1 MLHWSIGWA
10 PVPKTELKRVRF
22 LHGAQIYNSK
32 SPDNTTKWSMLK
44 SQLTPGAQQTIIL
57 DSVCRYS
64 LQFIGMQGTVRVG
77 REPGQRQHK
86 TWSNCIF
93 TNGEIAQ
100 LVKAWDS

>member
-10 PVPKTELKRVRF
+10 PVPKTELKRVRV

-32 SPDNTTKWSMLK
+32 PPDNTTKWSMLK

-64 LQFIGMQGTVRVG
+64 LQFIGM
-77 REPGQRQHK
+77 
-86 TWSNCIF
+86 
-93 TNGEIAQ
+93 
-100 LVKAWDS
+100 